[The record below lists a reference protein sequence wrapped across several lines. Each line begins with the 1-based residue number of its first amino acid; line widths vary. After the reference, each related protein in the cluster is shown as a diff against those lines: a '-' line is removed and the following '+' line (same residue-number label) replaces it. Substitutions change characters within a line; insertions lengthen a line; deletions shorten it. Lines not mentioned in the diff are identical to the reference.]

1 MQGLVKAQ
9 TRIKKFIPHSGATG
23 ANQNH
28 VLAGHSMPMLK
39 PEGFDQLA
47 HDTRNILSALRLYC
61 DLLAEPGVLTETHS
75 HYATELQAISDTA
88 VRLVEGLAAPRR
100 AGSRRAARAVK
111 NPGSILEES
120 ASGEAAENSA
130 PPELNGAAYKASPWK
145 GDVGEGEVADDL
157 GRQLLCARPLLAAI
171 AGPGI
176 ELEIESLPCE
186 GRTRLSREDL
196 IRVLLN
202 LVRNASEAMPE
213 GGKLR
218 ITAQYGD
225 GLSFL
230 HSGQIPDARPRSVV
244 IAVQDSGPGIPEGL
258 RELIFSAG
266 FTTRETVQNWP
277 GVQHRGLG
285 LSIVCGL
292 IAAAGGKVCVSSG
305 STRGARFELELP
317 ITYGTYEITGTPALV
332 ADSGAKGCIECQ

>member
-230 HSGQIPDARPRSVV
+230 HSG
-244 IAVQDSGPGIPEGL
+244 
-258 RELIFSAG
+258 
-266 FTTRETVQNWP
+266 
-277 GVQHRGLG
+277 
-285 LSIVCGL
+285 
-292 IAAAGGKVCVSSG
+292 
-305 STRGARFELELP
+305 
-317 ITYGTYEITGTPALV
+317 
-332 ADSGAKGCIECQ
+332 ADSGCASAQRVNCCPGQRAGDPGGPARVGLQRRFHDARNGSELAWSTASRSWPEHRLRLD